1 MLLDFLR
8 ENRDELIARTRVRV
22 AARPVPRANA
32 VEMEKG
38 IPIFLTQL
46 TEIFRLETLGLREEP
61 GALAKTAA
69 MHGAELLKNGYTV
82 AQAIND
88 YGDICQVV
96 TELAAEMQA
105 PITVV
110 EYNTFNRCLDDA
122 MANAVSEYLRGREQM
137 ISEEEVERLGTL
149 AHEQRNLLSAAML
162 AFQVLRSGSVGMDG
176 STSAVLGRSLIAL
189 RDLTDRSLAE
199 VRFAAG
205 LHHSERIELAA
216 FIEQIE
222 AAATMEARVK
232 GLQVTVLPPR
242 YGTAVE
248 ADRQLLG
255 SALGNL
261 ISNAFKFSRP
271 GGHVVLR
278 TIVRG
283 GRLAIEVE
291 DECCGLPPA
300 KAEELFRPFD
310 QRGHDRTGLGLG
322 LTIARRAVTASGG
335 TIRVTN
341 LPGRGCVFT
350 IELPVAPAGD
360 ERSAPIH

>member
-8 ENRDELIARTRVRV
+8 ENRDELIARARVRV
-22 AARPVPRANA
+22 ASRPAPRANA

-46 TEIFRLETLGLREEP
+46 TEIFRLETMGNGNGEDP
-61 GALAKTAA
+61 GALGKTAA

-96 TELAAEMQA
+96 TQLAGEMKA
-105 PITVV
+105 KITVE

-137 ISEEEVERLGTL
+137 ISAEEVERLGVL

-232 GLQVTVLPPR
+232 GLQLTVIPPR
-242 YGTAVE
+242 YGTAVD

-261 ISNAFKFSRP
+261 LSNAFKFSRP
-271 GGHVVLR
+271 GGHIVLR
-278 TIVRG
+278 TIVRAG
-283 GRLAIEVE
+283 KLAIEVE
-291 DECCGLPPA
+291 DECGGLPPE

-310 QRGHDRTGLGLG
+310 QRSGDRTGLGLG
-322 LTIARRAVTASGG
+322 LTIAHDVIVAHGGRLTLEASTLPPGRPG
-335 TIRVTN
+335 TIGAAFVIS
-341 LPGRGCVFT
+341 LPMD
-350 IELPVAPAGD
+350 PD
-360 ERSAPIH
+360 